1 MSEPTTTETT
11 SITNWLAGIF
21 FDEHK
26 EGGYIAAELDRR
38 LPNRS
43 CSIGIATSHN
53 ISLINRSSRPIN
65 NMVEMFQGVR
75 VKLDNSNESIIGHSE
90 GSEGEAS
97 YGIRIPPI
105 PGRDLTALYLAG
117 PTDAVQED
125 LMAIQEVLAEV
136 GRRIEENVK
145 VAQVAAEEG
154 AAEDGI

>member
-1 MSEPTTTETT
+1 MSELTTTETT

-75 VKLDNSNESIIGHSE
+75 VKLDSSNESIIGHSD
-90 GSEGEAS
+90 GSEGEAA

-117 PTDAVQED
+117 PTEAVQED
-125 LMAIQEVLAEV
+125 LMAIREVLAEV
-136 GRRIEENVK
+136 GRRIEEN
-145 VAQVAAEEG
+145 AQSVQDTAEG

>member
-1 MSEPTTTETT
+1 MSELTTTETT
-11 SITNWLAGIF
+11 SITNWLAGLF

-75 VKLDNSNESIIGHSE
+75 VKLDSSNESIIGHSE

-125 LMAIQEVLAEV
+125 LMAIQEVLTEV
-136 GRRIEENVK
+136 GRRIEEN
-145 VAQVAAEEG
+145 AQSVQDTAEG